1 MRSVFLTDASVHTS
15 LKEGQKGSCLHCT
28 APGSENSQ
36 NLPGSQTKH
45 QQLQQREDAGLA
57 RIFKYDMSFEQTSV
71 GVLYLLACLLN
82 K

>member
-1 MRSVFLTDASVHTS
+1 MFSTDASVHTS
-15 LKEGQKGSCLHCT
+15 LKEGKKGTCLHCT
-28 APGSENSQ
+28 APGFENSQ
-36 NLPGSQTKH
+36 NLLGSQTKH
-45 QQLQQREDAGLA
+45 QQREDAGLA